1 MAEQDIPTGQTET
14 DAPPSLSQ
22 VAAGQGEAAP
32 HEEAE
37 APTEPSGQELPE
49 AELGE
54 TEPDSEAS
62 GDPEV
67 AFSWQASEYVHHHKS
82 ILWYA
87 TVVLVVLVLCGIA
100 AWLRLWLEVGV
111 FLVMGAA
118 VFVYASKPPRTLLYE
133 LSGEGVHIDDKLYP
147 FSELRSFSVIED
159 PEWHSIDLEPAKR
172 FSPRVVLLFDPK
184 HYDEIIGH
192 LERHLP
198 REDRELDFIEKFTR
212 KVRF

>member
-1 MAEQDIPTGQTET
+1 MAEQDTPTGRAET
-14 DAPPSLSQ
+14 AAPPSLN
-22 VAAGQGEAAP
+22 AAVEAA
-32 HEEAE
+32 A
-37 APTEPSGQELPE
+37 EPSEVEEQPVGAG
-49 AELGE
+49 AE
-54 TEPDSEAS
+54 SEAGPEPAAP

-133 LSGEGVHIDDKLYP
+133 LSSEGVHIDDKLYP

-184 HYDEIIGH
+184 HYDEIVGH